1 MNERHGGVIER
12 IVIAGN
18 GLEAWLA
25 AATLAKSLDGGRT
38 KITVCPVNGSDAL
51 DALYTILPSHPA
63 DGLRGLG
70 ISDLDLA
77 RNCDAAFSLGTRI
90 SGTANASGPLKPYGA
105 VGLDFQGIDFH
116 HHWLRT
122 DPGGQVED
130 YFSYAPGT
138 HAMAQHKF
146 AHPTPRNAIGALR
159 HEIARQANPLL
170 LRELF
175 RSVALRLGAAESG
188 SELSQVRRV
197 LNSDRIECLVTAE
210 GERLE
215 AHLFIDCS
223 GPERKLALEAT
234 GHEWV
239 QNPLSPEY
247 DIEIEN
253 ISSNS
258 PPPPFSLVEA
268 TGDGWNL
275 NIPTG
280 AGQINIDL
288 RSAQPGNTGLRFIP
302 GNITQPFHENCVAL
316 GIASAIIL
324 PVEPLQAIFLMTS
337 LGRLVHLLPG
347 SDCSA
352 AETGEFNRLTLS
364 DLREAHWMT
373 GLYELGRKHGS
384 LDAALMSEP
393 EIETGLR
400 KRFELFKKRGWI
412 AQVDSD
418 LLAPSS
424 WSSAFIALG
433 LIPERHDR
441 RSDRIA
447 AEMLQ
452 KNLHE
457 LRENIQQ
464 VVAVFP
470 SHADYLNAA
479 RSSSSSRG

>member
-1 MNERHGGVIER
+1 MNERHGGVIEQ

-38 KITVCPVNGSDAL
+38 KITVCPVSGSDAL

-63 DGLRGLG
+63 DRLRALG

-77 RNCDAAFSLGTRI
+77 RDCDAAFSLGTRI
-90 SGTANASGPLKPYGA
+90 SGTAIAPGQLKPYGP
-105 VGLDFQGIDFH
+105 VGLDFHGIDFH

-159 HEIARQANPLL
+159 HEIARQTKPLSL
-170 LRELF
+170 KKLF
-175 RSVALRLGAAESG
+175 RSVALHLGAAESG

-197 LNSDRIECLVTAE
+197 LNSDRIECLVTAA

-223 GPERKLALEAT
+223 GPERKLALKAA
-234 GHEWV
+234 GQEWV

-253 ISSNS
+253 ISSNR

-275 NIPTG
+275 DIPTG
-280 AGQINIDL
+280 TGQININL
-288 RSAQPGNTGLRFIP
+288 RSARPGNTCLRIIP
-302 GNITQPFHENCVAL
+302 GNITRPFHENCLAL

-324 PVEPLQAIFLMTS
+324 PVDPLQAIFLMTG

-352 AETGEFNRLTLS
+352 AETGEFNKLTLS
-364 DLREAHWMT
+364 DLREVHWMT
-373 GLYELGRKHGS
+373 GLYELARKHES
-384 LDAALMSEP
+384 LEVALKSEAVIDA
-393 EIETGLR
+393 GLR
-400 KRFELFKKRGWI
+400 KRLELFKKRGWI
-412 AQVDSD
+412 APQDSD
-418 LLAPSS
+418 LLAPSC

-441 RSDRIA
+441 RSDRVPA
-447 AEMLQ
+447 HTLQ

-464 VVAVFP
+464 VVAGFP

-479 RSSSSSRG
+479 RSSTSSRG